1 MLQEYENPH
10 INPCSGPSTGL
21 FLSPL
26 DTLIPTLTGPQEL
39 SEEGMG
45 YPQMS
50 EWMDVGQDRV
60 ERENHLLGKHSCPS
74 EGQGRAFAYTKENLS
89 YRPMGA
95 DLFKREVRVG
105 ET

>member
-1 MLQEYENPH
+1 
-10 INPCSGPSTGL
+10 
-21 FLSPL
+21 
-26 DTLIPTLTGPQEL
+26 
-39 SEEGMG
+39 
-45 YPQMS
+45 
-50 EWMDVGQDRV
+50 MDVGQDRV

-89 YRPMGA
+89 YRPMSA